1 MTVHFQNS
9 RRLWLASLAAVA
21 GSSPLTAEPTEPVTP
36 NARTGGGKGGG
47 GGKGKDK
54 GKKGA
59 DKTKP
64 PRKNASE

>member
-36 NARTGGGKGGG
+36 NARTGGGGNGGG
-47 GGKGKDK
+47 GGKGK
-54 GKKGA
+54 
-59 DKTKP
+59 
-64 PRKNASE
+64 